1 MRPMVAEPG
10 GYWVQLGSALED
22 LFFVS
27 VNLYIVCES
36 LLPPSVLTSR
46 RITSLFLQREFLTVL
61 FLSGIFTIFLLRNSK
76 PYHFL
81 RGSSVLEEGLAVSRV
96 TFSVTVL
103 LLAFGSISGI
113 GTVWLVVIVSAG
125 LLNLL
130 TLSGWLV
137 LKRALR
143 QRRCATGKGT
153 RNVLIVGAGRA
164 GDAIARFLTENKHL
178 GYEVHGFLDERQSVD
193 VRVLGRI
200 DSLSQVARAHFID
213 EIFIAISSPS
223 DLVSEVIA
231 EARRNRLDVKIVP
244 DLYENPSELPNS
256 RVAIERIGKYPVLVV
271 HREPVRA
278 LGLLVK
284 RILDI
289 ILASLILILSLP
301 VFFTI
306 AVAIRLSSGAPVL
319 YRSERLGKK
328 GRSFACLKFRT
339 MVTEADVLKSK
350 LRDLNERQGPFFKLS
365 DDPRITAVG
374 RWLRK
379 YSLDELPQF
388 WNVLRG
394 DMSLVGPRPHP
405 VDDCAGYRLEH
416 LRRLDV
422 TPGITGLWQIS
433 SRRDPSFD
441 KSVSLDLE
449 YIENWSPWRDIKIL
463 LRTLPVILKAD
474 GQ

>member
-1 MRPMVAEPG
+1 
-10 GYWVQLGSALED
+10 
-22 LFFVS
+22 
-27 VNLYIVCES
+27 
-36 LLPPSVLTSR
+36 
-46 RITSLFLQREFLTVL
+46 
-61 FLSGIFTIFLLRNSK
+61 
-76 PYHFL
+76 
-81 RGSSVLEEGLAVSRV
+81 
-96 TFSVTVL
+96 
-103 LLAFGSISGI
+103 
-113 GTVWLVVIVSAG
+113 
-125 LLNLL
+125 
-130 TLSGWLV
+130 
-137 LKRALR
+137 
-143 QRRCATGKGT
+143 
-153 RNVLIVGAGRA
+153 VLIVGAGRA
-164 GDAIARFLTENKHL
+164 GDAIARFLTENRHL

-379 YSLDELPQF
+379 YSLDE
-388 WNVLRG
+388 
-394 DMSLVGPRPHP
+394 RPHP

-416 LRRLDV
+416 LRRFDV

-463 LRTLPVILKAD
+463 LRTVPVILKAD